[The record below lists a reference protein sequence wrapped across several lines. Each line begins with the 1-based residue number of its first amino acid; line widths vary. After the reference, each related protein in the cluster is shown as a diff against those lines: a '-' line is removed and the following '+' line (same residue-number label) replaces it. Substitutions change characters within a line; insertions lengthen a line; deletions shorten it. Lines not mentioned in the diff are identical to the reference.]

1 MGTLMVRVG
10 EKASALHIPLSA
22 HLDVTWRCNEGC
34 GHCYLDHSLGGDMST
49 AEIKGL
55 LDQLAAAGTLFLTIS
70 GGEIML
76 RKDIFEIVAHARALL
91 FDIRLKTN
99 GILIGESE
107 AGQFADMGVREV
119 HISVYSHL
127 SEVHDAVTR
136 VPGSL
141 ARSLDAARFFHGRGV
156 RVELRCVIM
165 QPNAGDYPGVQA
177 LAAEIGVKSKFDPS
191 ITPSMDGGMEPVR
204 AFRASF
210 EKIRDVVH
218 DKLLDADADEMC
230 APPAPPDAND
240 LSGFPCSAGHSA
252 CYITPRGDV
261 MPCVQFPM
269 VCGSLRSRRFIDIWR
284 NAPELVKLRGIRNG
298 DVAVCNSCSNFNSCN
313 RCPGL
318 AYLEGDMA
326 GPSALDCEKA
336 YARTGIPSPLTPTQ
350 IKSND
355 PGPSRMDGGNDFARI
370 GAGAPLVQIT
380 GYLP

>member
-1 MGTLMVRVG
+1 MSSLMSRIG
-10 EKASALHIPLSA
+10 EKASARHIPLSA

-34 GHCYLDHSLGGDMST
+34 GHCYLDHSLGGDMTT
-49 AEIKGL
+49 AEIKGVL
-55 LDQLAAAGTLFLTIS
+55 AQLAAAGTLFLTIS

-76 RKDIFEIVAHARALL
+76 RKDIFEIVAYARSIL

-107 AGQFADMGVREV
+107 AGQFADLGVREV
-119 HISVYSHL
+119 HISIYSHL
-127 SEVHDAVTR
+127 PEIHDAVTR

-141 ARSLDAARFFHGRGV
+141 VRSLDAARFFQRRGV
-156 RVELRCVIM
+156 TVELRCVIM
-165 QPNAGDYPGVQA
+165 RPNAEDYLGVQA
-177 LAAEIGVKSKFDPS
+177 LAAEMGVRSKFDAS
-191 ITPSMDGGMEPVR
+191 ITPSMDGGMEPVT

-210 EKIRDVVH
+210 DTIRNVLH

-252 CYITPRGDV
+252 FYITPQGDV
-261 MPCVQFPM
+261 TPCVQFPM
-269 VCGSLRSRRFIDIWR
+269 VCGNLRRSRFIDIWR
-284 NAPELVKLRGIRNG
+284 NAPELVKLRGIRNR
-298 DVAVCNSCSNFNSCN
+298 DVAVCSSCSNFNSCN

-318 AYLEGDMA
+318 AYMEGDMA

-336 YARTGIPSPLTPTQ
+336 YARTGIPSPLTLIQ

-355 PGPSRMDGGNDFARI
+355 LDPSLMDSGNAFARI
-370 GAGAPLVQIT
+370 GARAPLVQIT